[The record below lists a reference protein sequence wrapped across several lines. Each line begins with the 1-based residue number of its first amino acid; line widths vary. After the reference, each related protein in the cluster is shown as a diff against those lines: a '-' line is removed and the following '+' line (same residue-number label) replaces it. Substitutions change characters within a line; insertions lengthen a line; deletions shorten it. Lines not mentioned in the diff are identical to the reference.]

1 MEDKHNEQ
9 SDKKKED
16 VDKIRDYISQ
26 MAKGKPSP
34 IEKSEEKESAKDQ
47 VILKHVETKKQEV
60 SKETIEFAKRLK
72 NQVLEHDHFE
82 ELSNDEITILESF
95 MGRRLLLTRIAI
107 IANQSRVPL
116 GIEPLNKEQLMT
128 ILDALV
134 DKGYL
139 ETEKVNDNDVYWL
152 TERGKYRVQ

>member
-1 MEDKHNEQ
+1 MEEKDNEQ
-9 SDKKKED
+9 TGKKKED
-16 VDKIRDYISQ
+16 VDKIRNYISE

-34 IEKSEEKESAKDQ
+34 LEEKKEHDAAKDQ
-47 VILKHVETKKQEV
+47 VILEHVETKKQEV
-60 SKETIEFAKRLK
+60 SKETLEFAKRLK
-72 NQVLEHDHFE
+72 DQVLEHDHFE
-82 ELSNDEITILESF
+82 ELTNDELTILESF

-116 GIEPLNKEQLMT
+116 GIEPLNKAQLMN
-128 ILDALV
+128 ILDGLV
-134 DKGYL
+134 EKGYL

>member
-1 MEDKHNEQ
+1 MEDKHNEH
-9 SDKKKED
+9 SDKKKAD
-16 VDKIRDYISQ
+16 VDKIRNYISQ

-34 IEKSEEKESAKDQ
+34 IEKSEEKERAKDQ
-47 VILKHVETKKQEV
+47 VVLKHVETKKQEV
-60 SKETIEFAKRLK
+60 SKETLEFAKRLK

-107 IANQSRVPL
+107 IVNQSRIPL
-116 GIEPLNKEQLMT
+116 GIEPLNKDQLLK
-128 ILDALV
+128 ILGSLV
-134 DKGYL
+134 EKGYL